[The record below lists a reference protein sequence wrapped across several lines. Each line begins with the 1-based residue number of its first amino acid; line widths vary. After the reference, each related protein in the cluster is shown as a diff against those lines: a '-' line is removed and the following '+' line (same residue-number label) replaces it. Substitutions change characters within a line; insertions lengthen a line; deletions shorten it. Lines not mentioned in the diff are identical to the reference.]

1 MTAQVSLDAHLET
14 VNSTFADFT
23 QFPESVIEVI
33 FCNSIIVTITYNNRF
48 YSQASQTIEKEP
60 DENIPARPS
69 LQSFQSSQRSSAFE
83 VYRKPTPRESVSP
96 PEPTISKQ
104 SSIEYEKRS
113 SLINDH
119 VRPSVPFKQ
128 EKNLT
133 DVMRHLREQNILLTT
148 LCNDLSDELV
158 TIQQKKEELRVKI
171 ECDGHNSGN
180 NGNGLVNNTSNKDAG
195 NQSTV

>member
-1 MTAQVSLDAHLET
+1 M
-14 VNSTFADFT
+14 
-23 QFPESVIEVI
+23 P
-33 FCNSIIVTITYNNRF
+33 
-48 YSQASQTIEKEP
+48 
-60 DENIPARPS
+60 IPARPS

-96 PEPTISKQ
+96 PDPSISKQ
-104 SSIEYEKRS
+104 SSIEHEKRS

-119 VRPSVPFKQ
+119 TRHSVPFKQ

-180 NGNGLVNNTSNKDAG
+180 NGNGLVNNSNKDIG
-195 NQSTV
+195 NQSTL

>member
-1 MTAQVSLDAHLET
+1 M
-14 VNSTFADFT
+14 
-23 QFPESVIEVI
+23 P
-33 FCNSIIVTITYNNRF
+33 
-48 YSQASQTIEKEP
+48 
-60 DENIPARPS
+60 IPPRPS

-96 PEPTISKQ
+96 PEQAISKQ
-104 SSIEYEKRS
+104 SSIDNYDNSKRS

-119 VRPSVPFKQ
+119 ARHNVPFKQ

-133 DVMRHLREQNILLTT
+133 DVMRHLHEQNILLTT
-148 LCNDLSDELV
+148 LCNDLSDELL

-171 ECDGHNSGN
+171 DCDGHNSGN
-180 NGNGLVNNTSNKDAG
+180 NNGNGLINNSNNNKDIG